1 VFNKHDK
8 QMYAM
13 DKALHEL
20 NLDAHIYQVPYK
32 KDLST
37 YADKLIGIQ
46 FERLIPIHR
55 SFMYCNSLDM
65 DFFFSKDNIAMYSY
79 SGRCFTKEEG
89 EKLIKAFEKANK
101 VIDLMN
107 KYIKE

>member
-1 VFNKHDK
+1 MFNKHDK

-65 DFFFSKDNIAMYSY
+65 DFFFSKITL
-79 SGRCFTKEEG
+79 RCIHILDVALQKKKE
-89 EKLIKAFEKANK
+89 KN
-101 VIDLMN
+101 
-107 KYIKE
+107 